1 MPLGDGDHPPRTL
14 NYLAHLYLSAN
25 HPGLMIG
32 NFIADHV
39 KGSGEGLY
47 DGDIL
52 KGIRLHRMIDAF
64 TDSHPV
70 VEESKK
76 RLRPVYRKYAPV
88 IVDVFYDHFLAGD
101 WPAYHH
107 QELNAFSAGCYS
119 FLKEQ
124 VRFLPARTVHM
135 LSYME
140 RQDWL
145 SGYATL
151 PGIRLALTGLSRRTS
166 FDSNM
171 QHAHLA
177 LEESYDD
184 FHREFGEFFPELRA
198 YVSVLLELN

>member
-1 MPLGDGDHPPRTL
+1 MYEGD
-14 NYLAHLYLSAN
+14 
-25 HPGLMIG
+25 
-32 NFIADHV
+32 V
-39 KGSGEGLY
+39 
-47 DGDIL
+47 L

-64 TDSHPV
+64 TDAHPV
-70 VEESKK
+70 VEESKR

-101 WPAYHH
+101 WQAYHH
-107 QELNAFSAGCYS
+107 LELNAFSARCYS
-119 FLKEQ
+119 LFREHIQL
-124 VRFLPARTVHM
+124 LPDRTVHM

-140 RQDWL
+140 PQDWL

-151 PGIRLALTGLSRRTS
+151 QGIRHALTGLSRRTS

-184 FHREFGEFFPELRA
+184 FRDEFGRFFPELRA
-198 YVSVLLELN
+198 YVSVLMEMS

>member
-1 MPLGDGDHPPRTL
+1 M

-25 HPGLMIG
+25 HPGLTIG

-39 KGSGEGLY
+39 KGSGESLY
-47 DGDIL
+47 QGDIL
-52 KGIRLHRMIDAF
+52 RGIRLHRMIDAF

-76 RLRPVYRKYAPV
+76 RLRPVFRKYAPV
-88 IVDVFYDHFLAGD
+88 IVDVFYDHFLAAD
-101 WPAYHH
+101 WQAYHH
-107 QELNAFSAGCYS
+107 LELNAFSARCYAL
-119 FLKEQ
+119 LKEHI
-124 VRFLPARTVHM
+124 RLLPDRTVHM

-145 SGYATL
+145 SGYANL

-184 FHREFGEFFPELRA
+184 FRREFGEFFPELRA
-198 YVSVLLELN
+198 YVSVLLELD